1 MKTVFADTI
10 YWVAGLNPRDQWHE
24 TVVRAE
30 VELGDSQLIT
40 TESVLIEVLNYYSEF
55 KPFLRQGAATLVRE
69 TLNNLDVE
77 VIEHSHETFLAG
89 LELYEA
95 RPDKGY
101 SLTDCI
107 SMNLMRERGINEVLT
122 HDHHFEQ
129 EGFTILL

>member
-1 MKTVFADTI
+1 MKTVFVDT
-10 YWVAGLNPRDQWHE
+10 YFWVAGLNPREELREEARQAE
-24 TVVRAE
+24 LALGNVRF
-30 VELGDSQLIT
+30 IT
-40 TESVLIEVLNYYSEF
+40 TESVLIELLNFYAEYQ
-55 KPFLRQGAATLVRE
+55 PYMRLATVNLVKRISI
-69 TLNNLDVE
+69 DPKVE
-77 VIEHSHETFLAG
+77 VVEHTHDTFLFG
-89 LELYEA
+89 LEFYES